1 MAYRGAADT
10 FLQKVRSADL
20 QANAMDESEDVETVI
35 VELDVPTPTLSFEA
49 PSSAAIGGRSARF
62 SVLAAAT
69 DEAGKDII
77 IEKAR
82 LLLRDVTGGEPRFL
96 RAADSFIVTANGRQL
111 RAIAASPLV
120 QAVWPNRKLT

>member
-1 MAYRGAADT
+1 MAYRGVADT

-35 VELDVPTPTLSFEA
+35 VELDVPTPTISFEG
-49 PSSAAIGGRSARF
+49 PSSAAIGARSAMF
-62 SVLAAAT
+62 GVLAAA
-69 DEAGKDII
+69 DDDDGKDII

-82 LLLRDVTGGEPRFL
+82 RLLREVTGGEPRYL
-96 RAADSFIVTANGRQL
+96 RAADSFVVAANGRQL